1 MSIIHWGVAA
11 AMTVIT
17 PSLLA
22 ATTHTGLKYVST
34 SGDYIGG
41 GKSDTLTPP
50 GATVTVNGDARAVHV
65 GVTDPSNWWY
75 LDFVAP
81 ESAMLTKGSYPAA
94 TRYPFQGPKE
104 PGLSMSGNGRGCN
117 QLKGWFRVREY
128 VRDTKTG
135 AVKSLAIDY
144 LQNCEV
150 TGPPLY
156 GAIRYNSKFALK
168 VPTTAAI
175 AGPDFA
181 TLELRNAVLDGT
193 QSFSR
198 RAGGLSYQ
206 WTQMEGPSVELKN
219 ATTATP
225 SFIAPAVS
233 TAGATLRFK
242 LDTTDRKGETST
254 DDVIVVVNSSKAP
267 RTEARFGG
275 DPGDYITGGV
285 TREYNTTN
293 ATIRFTRN
301 YDEGISVSVSGG
313 DWWNFDTAAANGK
326 PYTVGTY
333 ANAER
338 FPFQSATAP
347 GLSLSG
353 AGRGCNTLTGS
364 FVVHQAEFDAAGNPT
379 VADISFEQHC
389 EGAKAKSYGEFVLNA
404 VPHGVTQRQLVAARK
419 RFPRE

>member
-11 AMTVIT
+11 AIAVST
-17 PSLLA
+17 PSILA
-22 ATTHTGLKYVST
+22 AGTNTGLKYIST

-41 GKSDTLTPP
+41 GQTRTLTPP
-50 GATVTVNGDARAVHV
+50 GATVTVTGTAQLVRVN
-65 GVTDPSNWWY
+65 VTDPSNWWY
-75 LDFVAP
+75 LDFAAP
-81 ESAMLTKGSYPAA
+81 SSANLTKGSYPAA
-94 TRYPFQGPKE
+94 SRYPFQSPME

-128 VRDTKTG
+128 VRDAAGT
-135 AVKSLAIDY
+135 VKSLAIDY

-181 TLELRNAVLDGT
+181 TLELRDTVLDGT
-193 QSFSR
+193 QSFTR

-206 WTQMEGPSVELKN
+206 WTQTEGPTVELKS

-225 SFIAPAVS
+225 SFTAPAVGI
-233 TAGATLRFK
+233 AGTTLRFK

-254 DDVIVVVNSSKAP
+254 DDVIVVVNSKAAP

-285 TREYNTTN
+285 TREYNVVN
-293 ATIRFTRN
+293 STIRFSRN
-301 YDEGISVSVSGG
+301 YDGGVSASVSG
-313 DWWNFDTAAANGK
+313 DTWWNFDTAAPEGQVYK
-326 PYTVGTY
+326 PGTY
-333 ANAER
+333 ANAQR

-364 FVVHQAEFDAAGNPT
+364 FVVYQAEFDTAGNPT
-379 VADISFEQHC
+379 VADIAFEQYC
-389 EGAKAKSYGEFVLNA
+389 EGGKAKSYGEFVLNA
-404 VPHGVTQRQLVAARK
+404 VPHGMVQRQLAAARK
-419 RFPRE
+419 RSPRE